1 MELLGTLL
9 GKCRGSHTA
18 DKLDKAVGF
27 ETLLFSYVGLGDEEN
42 GKQRVLT
49 PEETSRYR
57 SLKQAALAS
66 LRRPSMHDTNQ
77 RKHPPNG
84 VARKTGTDDHSGK
97 ALQSAQPHGDGAR
110 REQTSDPGNTVHLK
124 GVTGKHT
131 NSIPDATPAPVLRAS
146 PSPFASL
153 LVQAGEEPQ
162 LKEKLQET
170 FSTFGRV
177 VKIQLPTHRNGDMKV
192 RTHTHTHTPSA
203 HTQNTEQARV
213 PSIVIVLAQNPFAH
227 LLYLQRG
234 DS

>member
-27 ETLLFSYVGLGDEEN
+27 ETLLFSSKPYILTNCCFVPILLTSWISGYVGLGDEEN

-124 GVTGKHT
+124 GVTGKVIRTRRSSHPCACPAG
-131 NSIPDATPAPVLRAS
+131 SSLMLFYDTPV
-146 PSPFASL
+146 
-153 LVQAGEEPQ
+153 
-162 LKEKLQET
+162 
-170 FSTFGRV
+170 
-177 VKIQLPTHRNGDMKV
+177 
-192 RTHTHTHTPSA
+192 TPS
-203 HTQNTEQARV
+203 TYQG
-213 PSIVIVLAQNPFAH
+213 P
-227 LLYLQRG
+227 
-234 DS
+234 